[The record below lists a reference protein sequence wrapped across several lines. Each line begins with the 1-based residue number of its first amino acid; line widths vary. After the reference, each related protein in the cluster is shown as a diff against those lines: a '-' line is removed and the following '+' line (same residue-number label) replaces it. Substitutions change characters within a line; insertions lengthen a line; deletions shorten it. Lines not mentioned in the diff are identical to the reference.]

1 MRATSLDLNMGCCH
15 VKLNPDAQKNCTIVA
30 QWGCLSCSRMPMG
43 VSSSADVFQEQ
54 MTELMRGLDFVR
66 CHADDVSMVS
76 KNSFLDHL
84 FKLDEVLRRMRQAGL
99 KINAKKSFFARSEL
113 DHLGRWV
120 TRKGTQPMPKKADAM
135 MRLEEPKTRE
145 QPHGFIG
152 MINCHRNMWKHR
164 LHVLAP
170 LASLTSVNVPWKWG
184 EERSKAFL
192 EAKKILSKEALLAFP
207 AFDEPFIMHADA
219 SHRQLGGVISQDNHP
234 VAFCSRKLNDL
245 QTRCTTTE

>member
-1 MRATSLDLNMGCCH
+1 
-15 VKLNPDAQKNCTIVA
+15 
-30 QWGCLSCSRMPMG
+30 
-43 VSSSADVFQEQ
+43 
-54 MTELMRGLDFVR
+54 
-66 CHADDVSMVS
+66 
-76 KNSFLDHL
+76 
-84 FKLDEVLRRMRQAGL
+84 
-99 KINAKKSFFARSEL
+99 
-113 DHLGRWV
+113 
-120 TRKGTQPMPKKADAM
+120 
-135 MRLEEPKTRE
+135 
-145 QPHGFIG
+145 
-152 MINCHRNMWKHR
+152 MWKHR

-234 VAFCSRKLNDL
+234 VAFCSRKLNDA